1 VSFIS
6 LIALSVIEVCHYG
19 KLVSP
24 ILLHGVG
31 PHQECL
37 PSGLLTKKKSFITLA
52 PECPN
57 QTKAEEVYWNFGE
70 DILSRFVEEPW
81 KFGCPSK

>member
-1 VSFIS
+1 MSAERFIDEE
-6 LIALSVIEVCHYG
+6 LSC
-19 KLVSP
+19 
-24 ILLHGVG
+24 
-31 PHQECL
+31 
-37 PSGLLTKKKSFITLA
+37 ITLA
-52 PECPN
+52 AECPN

>member
-1 VSFIS
+1 MLCAACRGGSLRVSAERVIDEEK
-6 LIALSVIEVCHYG
+6 SVV
-19 KLVSP
+19 
-24 ILLHGVG
+24 
-31 PHQECL
+31 
-37 PSGLLTKKKSFITLA
+37 TLA
-52 PECPN
+52 AECPN